1 MLTDVKILQ
10 RRRWNQMTLE
20 TMSELPPRS
29 DTPTLQL
36 MNRPRRV
43 LDTGLAILVWIICFS
58 ATLLFALTH
67 ALVLPGTSLR
77 A

>member
-1 MLTDVKILQ
+1 
-10 RRRWNQMTLE
+10 MTLE
-20 TMSELPPRS
+20 AMPQLTSRS
-29 DTPTLQL
+29 DTPTLRL
-36 MNRPRRV
+36 MSHMGRV